1 MTAGLAIYDTMQYIR
16 PGVSTIC
23 IGMAASAAAL
33 LLTAGAAGKRFA
45 LPHSTIMI
53 HQPLGGV
60 QGQATEIEIHA
71 REILRMRDVLNDIL
85 VRHTGQPKSKIAEDT
100 ERDRFMTP
108 DDARTYGLI
117 DEVIVSRNGK
127 RIAAVPTKE

>member
-1 MTAGLAIYDTMQYIR
+1 
-16 PGVSTIC
+16 
-23 IGMAASAAAL
+23 MAASAAAL

-85 VRHTGQPKSKIAEDT
+85 VHHTGQPKSKIAEDT

-108 DDARTYGLI
+108 EEARTYGLI

-127 RIAAVPTKE
+127 SKALGATLAKE

>member
-1 MTAGLAIYDTMQYIR
+1 MQYIR

-33 LLTAGAAGKRFA
+33 LLTAGATGKRFA

-108 DDARTYGLI
+108 DEAQTYGLI

-127 RIAAVPTKE
+127 AKRIAATPTKE

>member
-1 MTAGLAIYDTMQYIR
+1 
-16 PGVSTIC
+16 
-23 IGMAASAAAL
+23 MAAGMGAL

-60 QGQATEIEIHA
+60 QGQATDIEIHA
-71 REILRMRDVLNDIL
+71 REIIRMKDVLNGIL
-85 VRHTGQPKSKIAEDT
+85 VHHTGQPKEKVADDT
-100 ERDRFMTP
+100 ERDRFMT
-108 DDARTYGLI
+108 AAEAQAYGLI

-127 RIAAVPTKE
+127 RVATAAAKK